1 MKTILTLKLTMS
13 MFILISLMSFTTV
26 ASITPSDDYKSF
38 QKNVEPKNAVFVQ
51 LNILDY
57 SDKEQKTGD
66 FYTIYKQ
73 DNEGHG
79 YYFKILLDDN
89 NLPIASFVAEGDK
102 SISDHTKQH
111 LYWITSNLLN
121 LNIDSKYTV
130 LKEDSTAECVIKCNR
145 KNGCY
150 NEPTNSGVL
159 LCTADCHLSC
169 S

>member
-66 FYTIYKQ
+66 FYTIYKPSTVYS
-73 DNEGHG
+73 GLS
-79 YYFKILLDDN
+79 ILT
-89 NLPIASFVAEGDK
+89 LPVK
-102 SISDHTKQH
+102 SI
-111 LYWITSNLLN
+111 NLLFK
-121 LNIDSKYTV
+121 S
-130 LKEDSTAECVIKCNR
+130 
-145 KNGCY
+145 
-150 NEPTNSGVL
+150 
-159 LCTADCHLSC
+159 
-169 S
+169 